1 MKYKITLNG
10 KVYEV
15 EVEQGRAQVLGV
27 LDAQPAAAPV
37 AAPAAPI
44 AAPAAA
50 PVSAPAAAPVS
61 APAPTSV
68 PAPAGGTGEAVPAPM
83 PGTIVDIRVAAGDAV
98 KQGQTLVVLEAMK
111 MENDIVSPRDGVV
124 TKFDVAKGETV
135 SAGAPLVWIA

>member
-10 KVYEV
+10 KIYEV

-37 AAPAAPI
+37 SAT
-44 AAPAAA
+44 PAAA
-50 PVSAPAAAPVS
+50 SAS
-61 APAPTSV
+61 A

-83 PGTIVDIRVAAGDAV
+83 PGAIVDIRVAVGDAV

-111 MENDIVSPRDGVV
+111 MENDIVSPRGGVI
-124 TKFDVAKGETV
+124 TKVDVAKGETV